1 MYSVTSQS
9 LSLLCCKLANTTCH
23 SLLVTGLLLF
33 NCWCNPSFSFTTSW
47 TRILKVFISSW
58 NETHGNRHPHEHIQY
73 RLGCCCLGKSN
84 VTAIAMA
91 ESCSSSKFGLQ
102 VLEPLR
108 GLRSTAYCENSQVTD
123 TQGRTWVLRGRPL
136 TWCHFAVTDKQLET
150 LKEGLRRKTKQKKN
164 KTTRDWKVFFV

>member
-1 MYSVTSQS
+1 MSILTLQRLTELYGLWVKRLIFKKQSAFMHSATSQS

-23 SLLVTGLLLF
+23 SSLVTGLLLF

-58 NETHGNRHPHEHIQY
+58 NETHGNRHPHEHIRY

-91 ESCSSSKFGLQ
+91 EPCSSSRFSLR
-102 VLEPLR
+102 VPEPLS
-108 GLRSTAYCENSQVTD
+108 GLRSTAYWEKSQVTEELP
-123 TQGRTWVLRGRPL
+123 RTGAELG
-136 TWCHFAVTDKQLET
+136 C
-150 LKEGLRRKTKQKKN
+150 
-164 KTTRDWKVFFV
+164 